1 MKLTLQGLTNRKEW
15 LQAGF
20 RLPGFDYPVVWERTG
35 KAPCWIHFG
44 CGNIFRAFQARIV
57 QELLN
62 KGVMD
67 RGITVT
73 SGTNPAAIR
82 QSFAPY
88 DNLSILVT
96 LGGDGTLTK
105 TVVGSIME
113 ALPALGGSPK
123 EQARLREIFSSP
135 SLQMASFTITE
146 KGYALRDAPGR
157 FFPEVEQ
164 DLQTGPRHCRSYLGQ
179 VASLLYTRYQNGR
192 YPLAMVSMDNCS
204 HNGDILKQS
213 LLTIAE
219 SWEKKRM
226 VSEGF
231 TGWLEDPSCVSFP
244 WTMIDKITP
253 RPDETIRRMLAED
266 GVEDL
271 TIRSNVTGSVAAP
284 FVNAEACEYLVIEDA
299 FPAGRPPLEEGGVLF
314 TSRETVEKAER
325 MKVCT
330 CLNPLH
336 TALAIFGCLLGYNRM
351 SGEMKDPDLV
361 RLALSVGYQEGLPV
375 VTHPGVLNP
384 EQFLREVVTLR
395 IPNPYLPDTP
405 QRIATD
411 TSQKL
416 PVRFGETLKAYLAR
430 PDLSV
435 RDLVWI
441 PLVYAGWL
449 RYLLAVDDAGNSFSP
464 SPDPRL
470 AQLSDIMKDFHLGIR
485 PDTEEICRKLAPIF
499 SDITLWGVDLIA
511 CGLSWK
517 VAENFGRMLAGP
529 GAVRE
534 LLREMRKLPADGI
547 PEDLRQNFSENGK

>member
-1 MKLTLQGLTNRKEW
+1 MKLTLQGLANRKEW

-20 RLPGFDYPVVWERTG
+20 QLPAFDYPAVSARTR

-44 CGNIFRAFQARIV
+44 CGNIFRAFQARMV
-57 QELLN
+57 QELLDA
-62 KGVMD
+62 GVMD
-67 RGITVT
+67 RGVT
-73 SGTNPAAIR
+73 AVSGTNPATIR

-113 ALPALGGSPK
+113 ALPALGQTP
-123 EQARLREIFSSP
+123 EEEARLREIFSSP

-146 KGYALRDAPGR
+146 KGYALRDASGQYL
-157 FFPEVEQ
+157 PEVEQ

-179 VASLLYTRYQNGR
+179 VTSLLSTRYRNGR
-192 YPLAMVSMDNCS
+192 HPLAMVSMDNCS
-204 HNGDILKQS
+204 HNGDVLKQAV
-213 LLTIAE
+213 LAIAE
-219 SWEKKRM
+219 AWEKSGL

-231 TGWLEDPSCVSFP
+231 SGWLGDPSCVSFP

-299 FPAGRPPLEEGGVLF
+299 FPAGRPPLEKGGVLF
-314 TSRETVEKAER
+314 ASRETVEKTER

-336 TALAIFGCLLGYNRM
+336 TALAIFGCLLGYDRM
-351 SGEMKDPDLV
+351 SGEMKDPALV

-375 VTHPGVLNP
+375 VTHPGVLDP
-384 EQFLREVVTLR
+384 KQFLREVVTLR

-416 PVRFGETLKAYLAR
+416 PVRFGETLKAWLAR

-435 RDLVWI
+435 RDLIWI
-441 PLVYAGWL
+441 PLVFAGWL
-449 RYLLAVDDAGNSFSP
+449 RYLLAVDDAGNPFSP

-470 AQLSDIMKDFHLGIR
+470 AQLSGILKDFHPGIR
-485 PDTEEICRKLAPIF
+485 PDTDEICRKLSGLFADA
-499 SDITLWGVDLIA
+499 SLWGVDLNA
-511 CGLSWK
+511 CGLSRK
-517 VAENFGRMLAGP
+517 VAEDFGRMLAGP

-534 LLREMRKLPADGI
+534 LLQEMQKLPADGI
-547 PEDLRQNFSENGK
+547 PEDLRQNFL

>member
-1 MKLTLQGLTNRKEW
+1 MKLTLQGLANRKEW
-15 LQAGF
+15 IQAGF
-20 RLPGFDYPVVWERTG
+20 QLPTFDYPAVSARTR

-44 CGNIFRAFQARIV
+44 CGNIFRAFQARMV
-57 QELLN
+57 QELLDAD
-62 KGVMD
+62 VMD
-67 RGITVT
+67 RGVT
-73 SGTNPAAIR
+73 AVSGTNPATIR

-113 ALPALGGSPK
+113 ALPALGQTP
-123 EQARLREIFSSP
+123 EEEARLREIFSSP

-146 KGYALRDAPGR
+146 KGYALRDASGR
-157 FFPEVEQ
+157 YLPEVEH
-164 DLQTGPRHCRSYLGQ
+164 DLREGPGHCQSYLGQ
-179 VASLLYTRYQNGR
+179 VTSLLSTRYRHGR
-192 YPLAMVSMDNCS
+192 HPLAMVSMDNCS
-204 HNGDILKQS
+204 HNGDVLKQAV
-213 LLTIAE
+213 LAIAE
-219 SWEKKRM
+219 AWEKSGL

-231 TGWLEDPSCVSFP
+231 SGWLGDPSCVSFP

-253 RPDETIRRMLAED
+253 RPDEAIRRMLAED

-299 FPAGRPPLEEGGVLF
+299 FPAGRPPLEKGGVLF
-314 TSRETVEKAER
+314 ASRETVEKTER

-336 TALAIFGCLLGYNRM
+336 TALAIFGCLLGYDRM
-351 SGEMKDPDLV
+351 SGEMKDPALV

-375 VTHPGVLNP
+375 VTHPGVLDP

-416 PVRFGETLKAYLAR
+416 PVRFGETLKAWLAR

-441 PLVYAGWL
+441 PLVFAGWL
-449 RYLLAVDDAGNSFSP
+449 RYLLAVDDAGNPFSP

-470 AQLSDIMKDFHLGIR
+470 AQLSGILKDFHPGIR
-485 PDTEEICRKLAPIF
+485 PDTDEICRKLSGLFADA
-499 SDITLWGVDLIA
+499 SLWGVDLNA
-511 CGLSWK
+511 CGLSRK
-517 VAENFGRMLAGP
+517 VAEDFGRMLAGP

-534 LLREMRKLPADGI
+534 LLQEMRKLPADGI
-547 PEDLRQNFSENGK
+547 PEDLRQNFF

>member
-1 MKLTLQGLTNRKEW
+1 MKLTLQELANRKEW

-20 RLPGFDYPVVWERTG
+20 QLPTFDYPAVSARTR

-44 CGNIFRAFQARIV
+44 CGNIFRAFQARMV
-57 QELLN
+57 QELLDA
-62 KGVMD
+62 GVMD
-67 RGITVT
+67 RGVT
-73 SGTNPAAIR
+73 AVSGTNPATIR

-113 ALPALGGSPK
+113 ALPALGQTP
-123 EQARLREIFSSP
+123 EEEARLREIFSSP

-146 KGYALRDAPGR
+146 KGYALRDASGR
-157 FFPEVEQ
+157 YLPEVEH
-164 DLQTGPRHCRSYLGQ
+164 DLREGPGHCQSYLGQ
-179 VASLLYTRYQNGR
+179 VTSLLSTRYRNGR
-192 YPLAMVSMDNCS
+192 HPLAMVSMDNCS
-204 HNGDILKQS
+204 HNGDVLKQAV
-213 LLTIAE
+213 LAIAE
-219 SWEKKRM
+219 AWEKSGL

-231 TGWLEDPSCVSFP
+231 SGWLGDPSCVSFP

-253 RPDETIRRMLAED
+253 RPDEAIRRMLAED

-299 FPAGRPPLEEGGVLF
+299 FPAGRPPLEKGGVLF
-314 TSRETVEKAER
+314 ASRETVEKTER

-336 TALAIFGCLLGYNRM
+336 TALAIFGCLLGYDRM
-351 SGEMKDPDLV
+351 SGEMKDPALV

-375 VTHPGVLNP
+375 VTHPGVLDP

-416 PVRFGETLKAYLAR
+416 PVRFGETLKAWLAR

-441 PLVYAGWL
+441 PLVFAGWL
-449 RYLLAVDDAGNSFSP
+449 RYLLAVDDAGNPFSP

-470 AQLSDIMKDFHLGIR
+470 AQLSGILKDFHPGIR
-485 PDTEEICRKLAPIF
+485 PDTDEICRKLSGLFADA
-499 SDITLWGVDLIA
+499 SLWGVDLNA
-511 CGLSWK
+511 CGLSRK

-534 LLREMRKLPADGI
+534 LLQEMRKLPAEGI
-547 PEDLRQNFSENGK
+547 PEDLRQNFL

>member
-1 MKLTLQGLTNRKEW
+1 MKLTLQGLANRKEW

-20 RLPGFDYPVVWERTG
+20 QLPTFDYPAVSARTR

-44 CGNIFRAFQARIV
+44 CGNIFRAFQARMV
-57 QELLN
+57 QELLDA
-62 KGVMD
+62 GVMD
-67 RGITVT
+67 RGVT
-73 SGTNPAAIR
+73 AVSGTNPASIR

-113 ALPALGGSPK
+113 ALPALGQTP
-123 EQARLREIFSSP
+123 EEEARLREIFSSP

-146 KGYALRDAPGR
+146 KGYALRDASGR
-157 FFPEVEQ
+157 YLPEVEH
-164 DLQTGPRHCRSYLGQ
+164 DLLEGPGHCQSYLGQ
-179 VASLLYTRYQNGR
+179 VTSLLYTRYRNGR
-192 YPLAMVSMDNCS
+192 HPLAMVSMDNCS
-204 HNGDILKQS
+204 HNGDVLKQAV
-213 LLTIAE
+213 LAIAE
-219 SWEKKRM
+219 AWEKSGL

-231 TGWLEDPSCVSFP
+231 SGWLGDPSCVSFP

-253 RPDETIRRMLAED
+253 RPDEAIRRMLAED

-299 FPAGRPPLEEGGVLF
+299 FPAGCPPLEKGGVLF
-314 TSRETVEKAER
+314 ASRETVEKTER

-336 TALAIFGCLLGYNRM
+336 TALAIFGCLLGYDRM
-351 SGEMKDPDLV
+351 SGEMKDPALV

-375 VTHPGVLNP
+375 VTHPGVLDP

-416 PVRFGETLKAYLAR
+416 PVRFGETLKAWLAR

-435 RDLVWI
+435 RDLIWI
-441 PLVYAGWL
+441 PLVFAGWL
-449 RYLLAVDDAGNSFSP
+449 RYLLAVDDAGNPFSP

-470 AQLSDIMKDFHLGIR
+470 AQLSGILKDFHPGIR
-485 PDTEEICRKLAPIF
+485 PDTDEICRKLSGLFADA
-499 SDITLWGVDLIA
+499 SLWGVDLNA
-511 CGLSWK
+511 CGLSRK

-534 LLREMRKLPADGI
+534 LLQEMQKLPAEGI
-547 PEDLRQNFSENGK
+547 PEDLRQNFL

>member
-1 MKLTLQGLTNRKEW
+1 MKLTLQGLANRKEW

-20 RLPGFDYPVVWERTG
+20 QLPAFDYPAVSARTR

-44 CGNIFRAFQARIV
+44 CGNIFRAFQARMV
-57 QELLN
+57 QELLDA
-62 KGVMD
+62 GVMD
-67 RGITVT
+67 RGVT
-73 SGTNPAAIR
+73 AVSGTNPATIR

-88 DNLSILVT
+88 NNLSILVT

-113 ALPALGGSPK
+113 ALPALGQTP
-123 EQARLREIFSSP
+123 EEEARLREIFSSP

-146 KGYALRDAPGR
+146 KGYALRDASGR
-157 FFPEVEQ
+157 YLPEVEH
-164 DLQTGPRHCRSYLGQ
+164 DLREGPGHCQSYLGQ
-179 VASLLYTRYQNGR
+179 VTSLLSTRYRHGR
-192 YPLAMVSMDNCS
+192 HPLAMVSMDNCS
-204 HNGDILKQS
+204 HNGDVLKQAV
-213 LLTIAE
+213 LAIAE
-219 SWEKKRM
+219 AWEKSGL

-231 TGWLEDPSCVSFP
+231 SGWLGDPSCVSFP

-253 RPDETIRRMLAED
+253 RPDEAIRRMLAED

-299 FPAGRPPLEEGGVLF
+299 FPAGRPPLEKGGVLF
-314 TSRETVEKAER
+314 ASRETVEKTER

-336 TALAIFGCLLGYNRM
+336 TALAIFGCLLGYDRM
-351 SGEMKDPDLV
+351 SGEMKDPALV

-375 VTHPGVLNP
+375 VTHPGVLDP

-416 PVRFGETLKAYLAR
+416 PVRFGETLKAWLAR

-435 RDLVWI
+435 RDLIWI
-441 PLVYAGWL
+441 PLVFAGWL
-449 RYLLAVDDAGNSFSP
+449 RYLLAVDDAGNPFSP

-470 AQLSDIMKDFHLGIR
+470 AQLSGILKDFHPGIR
-485 PDTEEICRKLAPIF
+485 PDTDEICRKLSGLFADA
-499 SDITLWGVDLIA
+499 SLWGVDLNA
-511 CGLSWK
+511 CGLSRK
-517 VAENFGRMLAGP
+517 VAEDFGRMLAGP

-534 LLREMRKLPADGI
+534 LLQEMRKLPAEGI
-547 PEDLRQNFSENGK
+547 PEDLRQNFL

>member
-1 MKLTLQGLTNRKEW
+1 MKLTLQGLANRKEW
-15 LQAGF
+15 IQAGF
-20 RLPGFDYPVVWERTG
+20 QLPTFDYPAVSARTR

-44 CGNIFRAFQARIV
+44 CGNIFRAFQARMV
-57 QELLN
+57 QELLDA
-62 KGVMD
+62 GVMD
-67 RGITVT
+67 RGVT
-73 SGTNPAAIR
+73 AVSGTNPATIR

-96 LGGDGTLTK
+96 LGVDGTLTK

-113 ALPALGGSPK
+113 ALPALGQTP
-123 EQARLREIFSSP
+123 EEEARLREIFSSP

-146 KGYALRDAPGR
+146 KGYALRDASGQYL
-157 FFPEVEQ
+157 PEVEQ
-164 DLQTGPRHCRSYLGQ
+164 DLQTGPGHCRSYLGQ
-179 VASLLYTRYQNGR
+179 VTSLLSTRYRNGR
-192 YPLAMVSMDNCS
+192 HPLAMVSMDNCS
-204 HNGDILKQS
+204 HNGDVLKQAV
-213 LLTIAE
+213 LAIAE
-219 SWEKKRM
+219 AWEKSGL

-231 TGWLEDPSCVSFP
+231 SGWLGDPSCVSFP

-299 FPAGRPPLEEGGVLF
+299 FPAGRPPLEKGGVLF
-314 TSRETVEKAER
+314 ASRETVEKTER

-336 TALAIFGCLLGYNRM
+336 TALAIFGCLLGYDRM
-351 SGEMKDPDLV
+351 SGEMKDPALV

-375 VTHPGVLNP
+375 VTHPGVLDP

-416 PVRFGETLKAYLAR
+416 PVRFGETLKAWLAR
-430 PDLSV
+430 PALSV

-441 PLVYAGWL
+441 PLVFAGWL
-449 RYLLAVDDAGNSFSP
+449 RYLLAVDDAGNPFSP

-470 AQLSDIMKDFHLGIR
+470 AQLSGILKDFHPGIR
-485 PDTEEICRKLAPIF
+485 PDTDEICRKLSGLFTDA
-499 SDITLWGVDLIA
+499 SLCGVDLNA
-511 CGLSWK
+511 CGLSRK

-534 LLREMRKLPADGI
+534 LLQEMRKLPADGI
-547 PEDLRQNFSENGK
+547 PEDLRQNFL

>member
-1 MKLTLQGLTNRKEW
+1 MKLTLQGLANRKEW

-20 RLPGFDYPVVWERTG
+20 QLPTFDYPAVSARTR

-44 CGNIFRAFQARIV
+44 CGNIFRAFQARMV
-57 QELLN
+57 QELLDA
-62 KGVMD
+62 GVMD
-67 RGITVT
+67 RGVT
-73 SGTNPAAIR
+73 AVSGTNPATIR

-113 ALPALGGSPK
+113 ALPALGQTP
-123 EQARLREIFSSP
+123 EEEARLREIFSSP

-146 KGYALRDAPGR
+146 KGYALRDASGQYL
-157 FFPEVEQ
+157 PEVEQ

-179 VASLLYTRYQNGR
+179 VTSLLSTRYRNGR
-192 YPLAMVSMDNCS
+192 HPLAMVSMDNCS
-204 HNGDILKQS
+204 HNGDVLKQAV
-213 LLTIAE
+213 LAIAE
-219 SWEKKRM
+219 AWEKSGL

-231 TGWLEDPSCVSFP
+231 SGWLGDPSCVSFP

-253 RPDETIRRMLAED
+253 RPDEAIRRMLAED

-299 FPAGRPPLEEGGVLF
+299 FPAGRPPLEKGGVLF
-314 TSRETVEKAER
+314 ASRETVEKTER

-336 TALAIFGCLLGYNRM
+336 TALAIFGCLLGYDRM
-351 SGEMKDPDLV
+351 SGEMKDPALV

-375 VTHPGVLNP
+375 VTHPGVLDP

-416 PVRFGETLKAYLAR
+416 PVRFGETLKAWLAR

-435 RDLVWI
+435 RDLIWI
-441 PLVYAGWL
+441 PLVFAGWL
-449 RYLLAVDDAGNSFSP
+449 RYLLAVDDAGNPFSP

-470 AQLSDIMKDFHLGIR
+470 AQLSGILKDFHPGIR
-485 PDTEEICRKLAPIF
+485 PDTDEICRKLSGLFADA
-499 SDITLWGVDLIA
+499 SLWGVDLNA
-511 CGLSWK
+511 CGLSRK
-517 VAENFGRMLAGP
+517 VAEDFGRMLAGP

-534 LLREMRKLPADGI
+534 LLQEMQKLPADGI
-547 PEDLRQNFSENGK
+547 PEDLRQNFL

>member
-1 MKLTLQGLTNRKEW
+1 MKLTLQGLANRKEW
-15 LQAGF
+15 IQAGF
-20 RLPGFDYPVVWERTG
+20 QLPTFDYPAVSARTR

-44 CGNIFRAFQARIV
+44 CGNIFRAFQARMV
-57 QELLN
+57 QELLDAD
-62 KGVMD
+62 VMD
-67 RGITVT
+67 RGVT
-73 SGTNPAAIR
+73 AVSGTNPATIR

-113 ALPALGGSPK
+113 ALPALGQTP
-123 EQARLREIFSSP
+123 EEEARLREIFSSP

-146 KGYALRDAPGR
+146 KGYALRDASGR
-157 FFPEVEQ
+157 YLPEVEH
-164 DLQTGPRHCRSYLGQ
+164 DLREGPGHCQSYLGQ
-179 VASLLYTRYQNGR
+179 VTSLLSTRYRHGR
-192 YPLAMVSMDNCS
+192 HPLAMVSMDNCS
-204 HNGDILKQS
+204 HNGDVLKQAV
-213 LLTIAE
+213 LAIAE
-219 SWEKKRM
+219 AWEKSGL

-231 TGWLEDPSCVSFP
+231 SGWLGDPSCVSFP

-253 RPDETIRRMLAED
+253 RPDEAIRRMLAED

-299 FPAGRPPLEEGGVLF
+299 FPAGRPPLEKGGVLF
-314 TSRETVEKAER
+314 ASRETVEKTER

-336 TALAIFGCLLGYNRM
+336 TALAIFGCLLGYDRM
-351 SGEMKDPDLV
+351 SGEMKDPALV

-375 VTHPGVLNP
+375 VTHPGVLDP

-416 PVRFGETLKAYLAR
+416 PVRFGETLKAWLAR

-441 PLVYAGWL
+441 PLVFAGWL
-449 RYLLAVDDAGNSFSP
+449 RYLLAVDDAGNTFSP

-470 AQLSDIMKDFHLGIR
+470 AQLSGILKDFHPGIR
-485 PDTEEICRKLAPIF
+485 PDTDEICRKLSGLFADA
-499 SDITLWGVDLIA
+499 SLWGVDLNA
-511 CGLSWK
+511 CGLSRK
-517 VAENFGRMLAGP
+517 VAEDFGRMLAGP

-534 LLREMRKLPADGI
+534 LLQEMRKLPADGI
-547 PEDLRQNFSENGK
+547 PEDLRQNFF